1 MKKHQRNQHLKEL
14 AFDENEK
21 DLFCF
26 NEKGHLIKTIKLRE
40 DQDHYA
46 DNKVFLFN
54 GRLCALLDQGHIAT
68 TVF

>member
-1 MKKHQRNQHLKEL
+1 MMKKHQRNQHLKEL

-46 DNKVFLFN
+46 DNKVF
-54 GRLCALLDQGHIAT
+54 
-68 TVF
+68 